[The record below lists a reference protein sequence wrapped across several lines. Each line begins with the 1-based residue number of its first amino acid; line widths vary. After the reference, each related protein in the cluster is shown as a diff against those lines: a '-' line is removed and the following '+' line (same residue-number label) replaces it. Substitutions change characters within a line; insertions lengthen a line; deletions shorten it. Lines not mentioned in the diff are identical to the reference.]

1 MSFGISATSCIF
13 PKNLRTRLRPVNVCA
28 TISISLSSLPGET
41 TSPES
46 RNQSRPSGQALLP
59 VLSIHAIRIVPNR
72 CVSLP
77 PDAQNQPF
85 QHLELG
91 MACLSCPLP
100 ERCAVSR
107 AEYSPKIAV
116 QLRSYFNSTLA

>member
-1 MSFGISATSCIF
+1 
-13 PKNLRTRLRPVNVCA
+13 LRPVNVCA

-59 VLSIHAIRIVPNR
+59 VLSIHAIRLVPNR
-72 CVSLP
+72 SVSLP
-77 PDAQNQPF
+77 PDAQIRPSKQ
-85 QHLELG
+85 LELG
-91 MACLSCPLP
+91 MACLNCPLP

-116 QLRSYFNSTLA
+116 QL